1 MGELHT
7 EEAQQV
13 AALLRTAREAL
24 GLSLAFM
31 TRLDD
36 SHLHLEVLDS
46 AVPLPIPDDARL
58 PRQET
63 LCQKIMDGELPAVIP
78 NVLAL
83 PRAKRALKAPVPQ
96 TRSFLSVPVVLTDGT
111 IYGTFCAI
119 GFTEDP
125 APLLRDKAIM
135 EVLSRAAAL
144 IIEPG
149 VLKRAQ
155 DAKILDRVRPLIA
168 LGGPVV
174 LLQPIVGLATRRR
187 VGAEA
192 LSRFPQEWNR
202 TPDVCFA
209 DAHGVGEG
217 HRLEIQ
223 ALRRAGDHLAD
234 VTGYVSM
241 NASPATL
248 LTPECSRTLKLLP
261 LHRVV
266 LELSEHDPVEDYD
279 ALKAVLAPLRAGGMR
294 LAIDDVGAGFSSLR
308 HIVITAPDVIKLDR
322 SMVTGLDRD
331 PVLQV
336 VARSLVDLARATGA
350 QVVAEGV
357 ETEAEAAALLKVGV
371 GLGQGWLFDRATTV
385 HELRDSY
392 HAAAYSAAA

>member
-1 MGELHT
+1 MGTLHT

-31 TRLDD
+31 TRMDD
-36 SHLHLEVLDS
+36 THLHLEVLDS
-46 AVPLPIPDDARL
+46 AVPLPVPGDAKL
-58 PRQET
+58 PRRET

-78 NVLAL
+78 DVRVL
-83 PRAKRALKAPVPQ
+83 PSTMRAFEAPVPQ
-96 TRSFLSVPVVLTDGT
+96 IRSFLSVPVVLSDGSV
-111 IYGTFCAI
+111 YGTFCAV
-119 GFTEDP
+119 GFAEDSEP
-125 APLLRDKAIM
+125 ILRDKAIM

-144 IIEPG
+144 VVEPG
-149 VLKRAQ
+149 VRKRAV
-155 DAKILDRVRPLIA
+155 AMEILDRVRPLIA
-168 LGGPVV
+168 RGGPVV
-174 LLQPIVGLATRRR
+174 LLQPIVDLTTWRR

-209 DAHGVGEG
+209 DAHGAGEG

-223 ALRRAGDHLAD
+223 ALRRAADHLAD

-241 NASPATL
+241 NVSPATL
-248 LTPECSRTLKLLP
+248 LTAECSRMLEMMP

-279 ALKAVLAPLRAGGMR
+279 ALMAVLAPLRAGGMR
-294 LAIDDVGAGFSSLR
+294 FAIDDVGAGFSSLR

-336 VARSLVDLARATGA
+336 VARSLVDLARTTGA

-357 ETEAEAAALLKVGV
+357 ETEAEAAALLDVGV

-392 HAAAYSAAA
+392 HAAAYSTAA